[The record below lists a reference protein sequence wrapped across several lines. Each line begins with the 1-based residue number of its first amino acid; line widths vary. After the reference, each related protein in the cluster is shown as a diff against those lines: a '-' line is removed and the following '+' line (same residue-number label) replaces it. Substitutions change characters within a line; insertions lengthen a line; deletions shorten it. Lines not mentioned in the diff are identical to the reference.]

1 MYKTNAAGSIKLSDR
16 HIDWNFPDKIS
27 KKKKKGFSVRG
38 FTFTF
43 PDITNSMKNLLE
55 PSVDL
60 IN

>member
-1 MYKTNAAGSIKLSDR
+1 MQQDQLNYQ
-16 HIDWNFPDKIS
+16 IDILIGIS
-27 KKKKKGFSVRG
+27 QTKFQKKKGFSVRG

>member
-1 MYKTNAAGSIKLSDR
+1 MQQDQLNYQ
-16 HIDWNFPDKIS
+16 IDILIGIS
-27 KKKKKGFSVRG
+27 QTKFQKKKKGFSVRG